1 MTRGGGAD
9 GPAPTVY
16 GRDSAGAIITPATPM
31 VHALRLSTFLTFV
44 GLGLI
49 LPFVQDAH
57 RRRTCINAFLGYV
70 LALNAFVA
78 VAQTDAWPFSP
89 YRMMAVDS
97 RGRGAERS
105 MIAFRG
111 FDDQGREWDVE
122 PLAWSP
128 LFPQAIMGWFEVGF
142 PRATPEGRQEVVG
155 FLWERAEEARRAR
168 RTQAWFGNERLLG
181 PLAAPDTNLSRPAR
195 EISGEPLVG
204 LRVYRVFW
212 VSEELLRDPSS
223 VRRTLVFEYRHR

>member
-1 MTRGGGAD
+1 
-9 GPAPTVY
+9 
-16 GRDSAGAIITPATPM
+16 M

-44 GLGLI
+44 GLGLA
-49 LPFVQDAH
+49 LPFLQDPR

-70 LALNAFVA
+70 LALNAFVV

-97 RGRGAERS
+97 RARGIVRN

-111 FDDQGREWDVE
+111 LDGRGREWDTE

-128 LFPQAIMGWFEVGF
+128 LFPQALMGWFEVGF
-142 PRATPEGRQEVVG
+142 PRATPEEREVVG
-155 FLWERAEEARRAR
+155 RFLWERAEEARRSR
-168 RTQAWFGNERLLG
+168 LQKPWIGNERLLG

-195 EISGEPLVG
+195 EIPEEPLVG

-212 VSEELLRDPSS
+212 VAEELLRDPSS